1 MYNMGKN
8 HNTLDIL
15 SSLSTSSDT
24 GDFYSTK
31 PAGYHTGL
39 TRYIVITGSVMSGLG
54 KGIFSASLA
63 CLLQQHG
70 YSCNLIKMDG
80 YFNEDAGTLSP
91 YRHGEVFV
99 LDDGTEC
106 DMDIGTYERF
116 SNQDLSHFNIFTNGR
131 LIKRI
136 NNLERKGHFQG
147 GDVQFYPHVTGEILK
162 FVRESS
168 LHYRADFT
176 LVEIGGTVGDEEN
189 RSYINAMSDL
199 SYEEGPDN
207 VFFINLVWIIEA
219 SHLNEQ
225 KTKAAQ
231 HGTQLL
237 MQSGIK
243 PDMIVCRAERHVQDK
258 VLQKLGQRLRLKP
271 GYVVDCHNL
280 DTIYQAPDLLKKQR
294 VEERV
299 LAHFSMEA
307 KTVGSSWEQYLDLYL
322 NRTKTIKIGLTGKYL
337 GPRDTYASIHNA
349 IEHAATNLGVTAEI
363 IDIPTDDIE
372 AGKIDA
378 AEQITDVLG
387 IIVPGGFG
395 RRGAEGKITC
405 IKYARE
411 NGVPYLGLCYGF
423 QMAAIEYARNMCGS
437 IRADTTENQPD
448 TEVPL
453 ICLLP
458 QQYEIEGIGGN
469 MRLGGMDIVLKNDSQ
484 VYELYR
490 GSRLLDGRGMIRER
504 FRHRYELNP
513 DYRKMLE
520 DGGLVFSGW
529 APNQP
534 IMQVLELPG
543 HPFFIGVQY
552 HPEFTSR
559 PMYPNPLFYGFVK
572 ACIESQVTRG

>member
-1 MYNMGKN
+1 MGKN
-8 HNTLDIL
+8 QNATTIL
-15 SSLSTSSDT
+15 SQLSTSSDS
-24 GDFYSTK
+24 GDVYSTK
-31 PAGYHTGL
+31 PDGYQEGL

-63 CLLQQHG
+63 CLLQKQG

-116 SNQDLSHFNIFTNGR
+116 SNQDLSHYNIFTNGR

-168 LHYRADFT
+168 MHNQADFT

-189 RSYINAMSDL
+189 RSYINAMSEL
-199 SYEEGPDN
+199 AYEEGSQN

-237 MQSGIK
+237 MQSGIQ
-243 PDMIVCRAERHVQDK
+243 PDMIVCRAENQVQEK
-258 VLQKLGQRLRLKP
+258 VLQKLGQRLRLKA

-294 VEERV
+294 VDELV
-299 LAHFSMEA
+299 LEHFSMEV
-307 KTVGSSWEQYLDLYL
+307 KTVDSGWDQYLHLFL
-322 NRTKTIKIGLTGKYL
+322 HRERQIKIGLTGKYL

-372 AGKIDA
+372 AGKISA
-378 AEQITDVLG
+378 EEQIADVLG

-395 RRGAEGKITC
+395 KRGAEGKITC
-405 IKYARE
+405 IRHARE
-411 NGVPYLGLCYGF
+411 RGVPYLGLCYGF
-423 QMAAIEYARNMCGS
+423 QMAAIEYARSECGLS
-437 IRADTTENQPD
+437 GADTTENQPD
-448 TEVPL
+448 TPL
-453 ICLLP
+453 PVICLLP
-458 QQYEIEGIGGN
+458 EQYEIEGIGGN
-469 MRLGGMDIVLKNDSQ
+469 MRLGGMDIILKKESQ
-484 VYELYR
+484 VYSLYQ
-490 GSRLLDGRGMIRER
+490 GSRLLDGKGMIRER

-513 DYRKMLE
+513 EYRDQLE
-520 DGGLVFSGW
+520 KAGLVFSGW
-529 APNQP
+529 APKQT
-534 IMQVLELPG
+534 IMQVLELPD

-559 PMYPNPLFYGFVK
+559 PMYPNPLFHGFVQ
-572 ACIESQVTRG
+572 ACIDVA

>member
-1 MYNMGKN
+1 MYNMGKSN
-8 HNTLDIL
+8 DKRDFL
-15 SSLSTSSDT
+15 SGLSTSSDS
-24 GDFYSTK
+24 GDIYSTK
-31 PAGYHTGL
+31 PEGYRSGL
-39 TRYIVITGSVMSGLG
+39 TKYIVITGSVMSGLG

-63 CLLQQHG
+63 CLLQNHG
-70 YSCNLIKMDG
+70 YTCNLIKMDG

-116 SNQDLSHFNIFTNGR
+116 SNQDLSQHNIFTNGR

-136 NNLERKGHFQG
+136 NNLEREGHFQG

-168 LHYRADFT
+168 LHYHADFT

-189 RSYINAMSDL
+189 RSYINAMSEL
-199 SYEEGPDN
+199 AYEEGSGN

-231 HGTQLL
+231 HGTQML
-237 MQSGIK
+237 MQSGIN
-243 PDMIVCRAERHVQDK
+243 PNMIVCRAERQVQKK
-258 VLQKLGQRLRLKP
+258 VLDKLGQRLRLKS
-271 GYVVDCHNL
+271 GFVVDCHNL
-280 DTIYQAPDLLKKQR
+280 ATIYQAPDLLKQQH

-299 LAHFSMEA
+299 LEHFSMEV
-307 KTVGSSWEQYLDLYL
+307 KTVNSGWERYLGLYL
-322 NRTKTIKIGLTGKYL
+322 HRSRSIKIGLTGKYL

-349 IEHAATNLGVTAEI
+349 IEHAATSLGATAEI
-363 IDIPTDDIE
+363 VDIPTDDIE
-372 AGKIDA
+372 VGKIDA
-378 AEQITDVLG
+378 EEQIADVAG

-395 RRGAEGKITC
+395 KRGAEGKITC
-405 IKYARE
+405 INYARE
-411 NGVPYLGLCYGF
+411 KAVPYLGLCYGF
-423 QMAAIEYARNMCGS
+423 QMAAIEFARSECGLKY
-437 IRADTTENQPD
+437 ADTTENQPNAD
-448 TEVPL
+448 VPV

-469 MRLGGMDIVLKNDSQ
+469 MRLGGMDIELMKDSCA
-484 VYELYR
+484 YKLYN
-490 GSRLLDGRGMIRER
+490 GSRLLKSDGRNIIRER

-513 DYRKMLE
+513 EYRKVLE

-534 IMQVLELPG
+534 IMQVLELPE

-559 PMYPNPLFYGFVK
+559 PLYPNPLFYGFVK
-572 ACIESQVTRG
+572 ACLEAS